1 MKKYLIEVPH
11 GSDKKACDNAIKV
24 FLETGSHFLTHADWG
39 CKDGEHK
46 AWLMVDVENKDEAR
60 FILPPLFRSV
70 AKITELTTFAAKD
83 FVDPV
88 KYHQGQNFNI

>member
-11 GSDKKACDNAIKV
+11 GADKNACNDAIRI

-46 AWLMVDVENKDEAR
+46 AWLIVEVENKDEAR
-60 FILPPLFRSV
+60 FILPSYFRHS
-70 AKITELTTFAAKD
+70 AKITELTTFTAKD
-83 FVDPV
+83 IV
-88 KYHQGQNFNI
+88 KPEKFHQG